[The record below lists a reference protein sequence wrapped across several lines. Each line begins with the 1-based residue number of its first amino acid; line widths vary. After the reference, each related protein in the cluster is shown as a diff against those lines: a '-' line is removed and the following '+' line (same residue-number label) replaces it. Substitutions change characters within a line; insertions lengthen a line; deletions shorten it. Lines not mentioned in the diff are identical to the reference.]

1 MFEKIFAEYSM
12 LAITVIAGIVIIFG
26 MFFVS
31 LTDLGDTI
39 RNFVNS
45 YNN

>member
-1 MFEKIFAEYSM
+1 VFEKIFAEYSL

-26 MFFVS
+26 MFFGS
-31 LTDLGDTI
+31 LTDLGETM
-39 RNFVNS
+39 RGFMNS

>member
-12 LAITVIAGIVIIFG
+12 LAITVIAGTIIVFG
-26 MFFVS
+26 MFFSS
-31 LTDLGDTI
+31 LFDIGDTV
-39 RNFVNS
+39 RNFMNS